1 MGTLA
6 AELHELH
13 GTLEHPADQSL
24 RQGTQTR
31 GNLFD
36 KRSPVIRQLA
46 GTIEQAIA
54 AATAS
59 LPADAKHPFLSRR
72 TGRTRFL
79 GSWSV
84 RLRGGGFH
92 VSHIHQQ
99 GWLSSALYVELPPEV
114 ESGPREGVPPGSLT
128 FGVPRP

>member
-1 MGTLA
+1 MQDIAAFMRTLA

-31 GNLFD
+31 GNLFN

-54 AATAS
+54 TATAVAAGGRHA
-59 LPADAKHPFLSRR
+59 PVPVAQDRR
-72 TGRTRFL
+72 ARA
-79 GSWSV
+79 
-84 RLRGGGFH
+84 
-92 VSHIHQQ
+92 
-99 GWLSSALYVELPPEV
+99 SSAAGRCGFAAAA
-114 ESGPREGVPPGSLT
+114 STSAISTSRAG
-128 FGVPRP
+128 